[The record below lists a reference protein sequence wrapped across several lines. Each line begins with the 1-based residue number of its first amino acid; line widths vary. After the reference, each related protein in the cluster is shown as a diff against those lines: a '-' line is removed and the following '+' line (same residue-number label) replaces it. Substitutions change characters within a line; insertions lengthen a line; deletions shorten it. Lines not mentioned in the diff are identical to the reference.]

1 MLDVNVK
8 NELLGALPDEKLGEA
23 WLQAIATGALERLT
37 QLSSPRVTGRLL
49 LPGGLET
56 VNTAAD
62 LLARYQDWFGGYS
75 AIRVEASRVERIGS
89 KLGIFYRLLL
99 QEGRTSERI
108 EQQLFCIVKDGRVQ
122 QVHLVCSGFHV
133 VNPNDPAAMMDKEQP
148 AGG

>member
-1 MLDVNVK
+1 MK
-8 NELLGALPDEKLGEA
+8 NERLETLSDEKLGEA

-37 QLSSPRVTGRLL
+37 QLWSPRVTGRLL
-49 LPGGLET
+49 LPAGLET
-56 VNTAAD
+56 VNTATD

-75 AIRVEASRVERIGS
+75 AIRVEASRVARIGS

-108 EQQLFCIVKDGRVQ
+108 EQQVFCIVKGGQVQ
-122 QVHLVCSGFHV
+122 QVHLVCSGFHA
-133 VNPNDPAAMMDKEQP
+133 VNPNDPAPMVQKELP